1 MPSRTPSSALYKV
14 AFLWNLFWGVP
25 LLLAP
30 SLASSALGLPQPAPG
45 LGELHARA
53 GGLAIVLFGW
63 VYLTIGGNPRAFRP
77 FLQIAIVAKAAFFL
91 LVAFVCFFHR
101 ELLAMLATAVGDLA
115 FAALFYRDWRAVR

>member
-1 MPSRTPSSALYKV
+1 MPGRARSSTLYWV
-14 AFLWNLFWGVP
+14 AFLWNLFWGAP

-30 SLASSALGLPQPAPG
+30 GLASSMLGLSQPGPG

-63 VYLTIGGNPRAFRP
+63 IYLTIGGNPKAFRP
-77 FLQIAIVAKAAFFL
+77 FLLIAVVAKTAFFL